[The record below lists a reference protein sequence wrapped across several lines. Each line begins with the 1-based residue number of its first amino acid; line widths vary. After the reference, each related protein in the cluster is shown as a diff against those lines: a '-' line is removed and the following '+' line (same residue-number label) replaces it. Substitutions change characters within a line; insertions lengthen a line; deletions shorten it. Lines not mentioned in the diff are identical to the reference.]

1 MIQKRAAPVADTG
14 DYLKAFACTAVMAQ
28 TVLSFALT
36 TAAGR
41 QLQGGIAGVYLAIKF
56 TAPAFICGIVMTT
69 MRVSPARPHYGQY
82 LRQQWSALGVPTLVW
97 SLAYLLLLPQLQQ
110 HHAFQTVGQFGWQ
123 LVNGNAAPH
132 LWYNTMM
139 LQIIFLMPLWWALRR
154 GWARHHGLIRV
165 VTVLLLVG
173 WLVWYNGVA
182 VPTGQ
187 AAKWYLLDRA
197 CWGFA
202 VYAVL
207 GIGLASSPTHW
218 LRGYTWLGLVVFGGL
233 TWAWQDHQLL
243 HTGRPLDLNRSS
255 YYLPATVGYGLCVIL
270 LLVCLAHW
278 HQRRQSRWLP
288 VIHWLATYAYRAYLA
303 NVFWLE
309 VIWLL
314 GGRTLT
320 AAHPVWGIVGCYV
333 LTWCWSFAT
342 TYGLH
347 LLEQRLKGTVRRWR
361 QARQTARNRSN
372 W

>member
-1 MIQKRAAPVADTG
+1 MNKQRAAPAADVG

-28 TVLSFALT
+28 TVLSLALT
-36 TAAGR
+36 TTAGR
-41 QLQGGIAGVYLAIKF
+41 QLQDGIAGAYLAIKF

-69 MRVSPARPHYGQY
+69 MRVSPARPRYGHY

-97 SLAYLLLLPQLQQ
+97 SLAYLLFLPQLQQ
-110 HHAFQTVGQFGWQ
+110 HHAFHTIGQFFWQ

-139 LQIIFLMPLWWALRR
+139 LQIILLMPLWWALRR
-154 GWARHHGLIRV
+154 GWARHHWVITAL
-165 VTVLLLVG
+165 TVGLLVG
-173 WLVWYNGVA
+173 WLTWYNAVA
-182 VPTGQ
+182 VPSGQ
-187 AAKWYLLDRA
+187 ATTWYLMDRV

-207 GIGLASSPTHW
+207 GIGLAETPTRW
-218 LRGYTWLGLVVFGGL
+218 LRGYAWVGLGALGLL
-233 TWAWQDHQLL
+233 MWYWQYRQLRQL
-243 HTGRPLDLNRSS
+243 GTPIDLSRSS
-255 YYLPATVGYGLCVIL
+255 YYLPATVGYGLCIIL
-270 LLVCLAHW
+270 LLVSLAKW
-278 HQRRQSRWLP
+278 HQRRRSRWLP

-309 VIWLL
+309 LIWLL

-320 AAHPVWGIVGCYV
+320 AVHPVLGCVGCYL

-342 TYGLH
+342 TYGFH
-347 LLEQRLKGTVRRWR
+347 LIGQWVKGTVKTWQ
-361 QARQTARNRSN
+361 QARRTAHNRSN